1 MKISTFIEYLR
12 KNNYSK
18 NTLLTYQNVLNK
30 YLDIFK
36 NINGIKEKLLTE
48 YKNPNT
54 INTHFNVL
62 SAYMKW
68 SNDKRIKKLHKVKLP
83 QIPKIYMKVFTK
95 EYLLSKTKINKY
107 DSDILKNKKR
117 LIKFL
122 FETGIRA
129 NELFNILE
137 INKKTIKIIGKGN
150 KIREIFHNYENTV
163 KLSKFE
169 YTTKTLRLW
178 VKEILGNDY
187 SPHSIRRSMATHLL
201 TSGANPKMVMHQLGH
216 EKIETTYRYLNLS
229 LEENWKIYNAFL

>member
-36 NINGIKEKLLTE
+36 SINGIKEKLLTE

-83 QIPKIYMKVFTK
+83 QIPKIYMKAIMK
-95 EYLLSKTKINKY
+95 ILLNYRSLNIPQKHWDYGSRKYLGTIIHP
-107 DSDILKNKKR
+107 ILLEDR
-117 LIKFL
+117 WQLI
-122 FETGIRA
+122 
-129 NELFNILE
+129 
-137 INKKTIKIIGKGN
+137 
-150 KIREIFHNYENTV
+150 Y
-163 KLSKFE
+163 
-169 YTTKTLRLW
+169 
-178 VKEILGNDY
+178 
-187 SPHSIRRSMATHLL
+187 
-201 TSGANPKMVMHQLGH
+201 
-216 EKIETTYRYLNLS
+216 
-229 LEENWKIYNAFL
+229 